1 MIALKKKNVI
11 HKSLTYYF
19 YFVIIYDSLLGKF
32 AVNAKSWAGL
42 LLFIR
47 KINVTMCGQAA
58 NSKRSITLCFRGTA
72 IRIRDRQTDQLR
84 FA

>member
-1 MIALKKKNVI
+1 MIALKKKNVV

-42 LLFIR
+42 LLAVASGEI
-47 KINVTMCGQAA
+47 K
-58 NSKRSITLCFRGTA
+58 K
-72 IRIRDRQTDQLR
+72 
-84 FA
+84 